1 MKQYDLPASLAA
13 RVADLPPQLSVSQL
27 AAFFQKKTF
36 TLRKQI
42 ERGTFPVT
50 IRQIE
55 GGEQHAILAD
65 LIRYLENGEPQPQP
79 PIKKRAARNPFG
91 RYGKVGKRGRGRP
104 SHADVAARKLA
115 EQQAGEL

>member
-1 MKQYDLPASLAA
+1 MSQHGLPASLAA
-13 RVADLPPQLSVSQL
+13 RVADLPPQLSVAQL
-27 AAFFQKKTF
+27 ASFFQKKTS

-42 ERGTFPVT
+42 ERGTFPIT

-79 PIKKRAARNPFG
+79 PITKRAARNP
-91 RYGKVGKRGRGRP
+91 Y
-104 SHADVAARKLA
+104 L
-115 EQQAGEL
+115 